1 MSPGERVSRYSD
13 VSSALALRSDRQ
25 LGELVE
31 QAQVLGSG
39 IGGTSVV
46 LDVDGVAV
54 FAKRV
59 PLTDLERR
67 GDNVMSTANLFG
79 LPAFCQYGVGSPSFG
94 AWRELVANTMA
105 TNWVLAGRSAS
116 FPLLYH
122 WRVLPG
128 RRR

>member
-1 MSPGERVSRYSD
+1 VGLRGEGAGMSRGERVGRYSD

-31 QAQVLGSG
+31 QAPLLGSG

-46 LDVDGVAV
+46 LDVDGVPV

-67 GDNVMSTANLFG
+67 GT
-79 LPAFCQYGVGSPSFG
+79 
-94 AWRELVANTMA
+94 T
-105 TNWVLAGRSAS
+105 
-116 FPLLYH
+116 
-122 WRVLPG
+122 
-128 RRR
+128 